1 MSENRPQ
8 VFPGWEEH
16 RRTDRPHAQRIFAGV
31 PAPVVAI
38 AAIVDGEPTA
48 MVATSFSVGVSH
60 EPPMCLFA
68 VQQSSRTWPRLASV
82 PRVGVSVLGEGH
94 AEVVQRLASREVQ
107 RRFEGVQWTTLPSGA
122 VTLYGAPVWLE
133 CEVVQQHEAGDHLI
147 VVLQVHGSS
156 AVPDHAP
163 LIHHEAVFGTF
174 SPSTRRTAVNRG

>member
-1 MSENRPQ
+1 MTTEGPQ
-8 VFPGWEEH
+8 DFPTWEEH
-16 RRTDRPHAQRIFAGV
+16 RRTDRQHVDRTFAGV

-38 AAIVDGEPTA
+38 AAIVDGRPTA

-68 VQQSSRTWPRLASV
+68 VQQTSTTWPRLAAV

-94 AEVVQRLASREVQ
+94 AAVVRRLASRDAN
-107 RRFEGVQWTTLPSGA
+107 RRFEGVPWTRLPSGA
-122 VTLYGAPVWLE
+122 VTLYGSPVWLE
-133 CEVVQQHEAGDHLI
+133 CEVVQQHEAGDHRI

-156 AVPDHAP
+156 VEPDHAP

-174 SPSTRRTAVNRG
+174 SASA